1 MAFKIGGEH
10 MNLTQEELAIIIDDL
25 SKEVARYQLEKSAL
39 VAKNIILTKQIDE
52 LVNKLKDKA
61 EEKEE
66 ANESI

>member
-1 MAFKIGGEH
+1 

-52 LVNKLKDKA
+52 LVNKFK
-61 EEKEE
+61 EKEE

>member
-1 MAFKIGGEH
+1 
-10 MNLTQEELAIIIDDL
+10 MNLSQEELAIIIDDL
-25 SKEVARYQLEKSAL
+25 TKEVARYQLEKSAL

-52 LVNKLKDKA
+52 LVNKLKDKV

>member
-1 MAFKIGGEH
+1 

-39 VAKNIILTKQIDE
+39 VAKNVILTKQVDE
-52 LVNKLKDKA
+52 LVNKLK
-61 EEKEE
+61 EKEE

>member
-1 MAFKIGGEH
+1 

-39 VAKNIILTKQIDE
+39 VAKNVILTKQVDE
-52 LVNKLKDKA
+52 LVKKIK
-61 EEKEE
+61 KEE

>member
-1 MAFKIGGEH
+1 

-61 EEKEE
+61 EEKEA

>member
-1 MAFKIGGEH
+1 
-10 MNLTQEELAIIIDDL
+10 MNLTQDELAIIIDDL
-25 SKEVARYQLEKSAL
+25 TKEVVRYQLEKSAL

-52 LVNKLKDKA
+52 LVNKLKDKV

>member
-1 MAFKIGGEH
+1 
-10 MNLTQEELAIIIDDL
+10 MNLSQEELAIIIDDL
-25 SKEVARYQLEKSAL
+25 TKEVARYQLEKSAL

-52 LVNKLKDKA
+52 LVNKLKDIV

>member
-61 EEKEE
+61 EEKEA

>member
-1 MAFKIGGEH
+1 
-10 MNLTQEELAIIIDDL
+10 MNLSQEELTIIIDDL
-25 SKEVARYQLEKSAL
+25 TKEVARYQLEKSAL

-52 LVNKLKDKA
+52 LVNKLKNKA

>member
-1 MAFKIGGEH
+1 

-25 SKEVARYQLEKSAL
+25 TKEVARYQLEKSAL

-52 LVNKLKDKA
+52 LVNKLKDKE
-61 EEKEE
+61 EEKEA

>member
-1 MAFKIGGEH
+1 
-10 MNLTQEELAIIIDDL
+10 MNLSQEELTIIIDDL
-25 SKEVARYQLEKSAL
+25 TKEVARYQLEKSAL

>member
-1 MAFKIGGEH
+1 
-10 MNLTQEELAIIIDDL
+10 MNLSQEELAIIIDDL
-25 SKEVARYQLEKSAL
+25 TKEVARYQLEKSAL

-52 LVNKLKDKA
+52 LVNKLKDKD

>member
-1 MAFKIGGEH
+1 

-39 VAKNIILTKQIDE
+39 VAKNVILTRQNDE
-52 LVNKLKDKA
+52 LVNKIK
-61 EEKEE
+61 EKEEE

>member
-1 MAFKIGGEH
+1 

-25 SKEVARYQLEKSAL
+25 SKEIGRYQLEKSAL

-52 LVNKLKDKA
+52 LVNKLK
-61 EEKEE
+61 EKDE